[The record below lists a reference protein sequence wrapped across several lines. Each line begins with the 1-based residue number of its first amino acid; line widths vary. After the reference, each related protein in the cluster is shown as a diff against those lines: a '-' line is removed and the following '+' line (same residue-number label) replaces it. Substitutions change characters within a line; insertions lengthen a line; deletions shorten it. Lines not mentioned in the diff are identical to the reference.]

1 MWYDVMIAGDKLSMS
16 CDGGTLAVGTPAPI
30 TAYLLDTGYSDPCC
44 GAVVGGVVTTV
55 DKPTLLAPYLALL
68 VLIGGAGIA
77 LASFSAKKKHS
88 D

>member
-1 MWYDVMIAGDKLSMS
+1 MTAGDKLSMS
-16 CDGGTLAVGTPAPI
+16 CDGGTLAVGTPTFG

-44 GAVVGGVVTTV
+44 GAVVGGLVTTA
-55 DKPTLLAPYLALL
+55 DKPTLLAPHLALL

-77 LASFSAKKKHS
+77 FVFSTKKKRS

>member
-1 MWYDVMIAGDKLSMS
+1 MS

-30 TAYLLDTGYSDPCC
+30 TAYLLDTSYSSPCC
-44 GAVVGGVVTTV
+44 GAVGVGGVVTTV

-68 VLIGGAGIA
+68 VLIGGAAIA
-77 LASFSAKKKHS
+77 FVSSAKKKRS